1 VAAHNQSPTWLGRGD
16 PHSCR
21 RSHSEPVIL
30 RRIRLAS
37 AHAPSPAEPSAAACV
52 MRHASFENW
61 TFTFYNE
68 PRRGVSR
75 GDEISPDVFSEAAH
89 SRCHSRR
96 AKRHL
101 ESKKNLSCAAL
112 LWIPD
117 QACSLPAMT
126 RQSDSCAVLTI
137 VLHSVRRF
145 RMCP

>member
-1 VAAHNQSPTWLGRGD
+1 
-16 PHSCR
+16 
-21 RSHSEPVIL
+21 
-30 RRIRLAS
+30 
-37 AHAPSPAEPSAAACV
+37 

-101 ESKKNLSCAAL
+101 ESKKKPFVCGVVLDSREGL
-112 LWIPD
+112 
-117 QACSLPAMT
+117 QPAGNDT
-126 RQSDSCAVLTI
+126 AV
-137 VLHSVRRF
+137 
-145 RMCP
+145 